1 VLASAN
7 HHGPGYLDG
16 KIFRGTGDG
25 QLIAYDANT
34 GELLWDVD
42 AADPTINESFTSAP
56 IGWQGKVFIGIAT
69 SDLKIAGRLMAFDA
83 NTGAKLWS
91 FQTTVAGPGQPPPT
105 AGGGLWS
112 TYSLDPNTGEV
123 FAGIANPFPDFSRAT
138 DPQGSTSFTNSVVS
152 IDAASG
158 RLNWDYQAVPEDE
171 HDWDLAVAPT
181 LYHTSQGGAGRDL
194 LAITGKS
201 GRVYGIDRSTH
212 LPIFDTPATTVEND
226 EAPVNSMWMR
236 VCPGVQGGAMF
247 IGPAY
252 DPGSGR
258 LYAGMADHCA
268 WYIKNNAFV
277 PTGISPIK
285 DWPAAAKL
293 QAPRGW
299 ITAIDGKTGTVLW
312 KYHAE
317 SQVLAGLLPTKSGLL
332 FSGDTHG
339 NLLIFKAR
347 DGTLL
352 NSINTGGALNSGLIS
367 YSEDGVQYVAAT
379 VGGSTENPSTV
390 AGPLR
395 VVVYSLRDSDTP
407 HVVTLPRFDPASFG
421 VIPANAAA
429 YGTCGQC
436 HSVGVQAASAG
447 GSAPPLGRQSQ
458 LADPELL
465 KQFLETV
472 PPPMPRLYPGVLDR

>member
-181 LYHTSQGGAGRDL
+181 
-194 LAITGKS
+194 
-201 GRVYGIDRSTH
+201 
-212 LPIFDTPATTVEND
+212 
-226 EAPVNSMWMR
+226 
-236 VCPGVQGGAMF
+236 
-247 IGPAY
+247 
-252 DPGSGR
+252 
-258 LYAGMADHCA
+258 
-268 WYIKNNAFV
+268 
-277 PTGISPIK
+277 
-285 DWPAAAKL
+285 
-293 QAPRGW
+293 
-299 ITAIDGKTGTVLW
+299 
-312 KYHAE
+312 
-317 SQVLAGLLPTKSGLL
+317 
-332 FSGDTHG
+332 
-339 NLLIFKAR
+339 
-347 DGTLL
+347 
-352 NSINTGGALNSGLIS
+352 
-367 YSEDGVQYVAAT
+367 
-379 VGGSTENPSTV
+379 
-390 AGPLR
+390 
-395 VVVYSLRDSDTP
+395 
-407 HVVTLPRFDPASFG
+407 
-421 VIPANAAA
+421 
-429 YGTCGQC
+429 
-436 HSVGVQAASAG
+436 
-447 GSAPPLGRQSQ
+447 
-458 LADPELL
+458 
-465 KQFLETV
+465 
-472 PPPMPRLYPGVLDR
+472 